1 MADDFISQLDN
12 FSKQLEQAFNLSIEE
27 QEQITKAGAEVYEK
41 QLEANTPES
50 GYSHKGKTL
59 KEDLHTKVGTVDGT
73 EDGSTSVGWS
83 DGKNGLAYI
92 ARFMNDGTK
101 NYPRYAENDHRGFVT
116 NTQKQAY
123 NSVIEAQFKE
133 YKRILA
139 QKGLDR

>member
-1 MADDFISQLDN
+1 MDDFISQIDELQ
-12 FSKQLEQAFNLSIEE
+12 KELEKSINLSIED
-27 QEQITKAGAEVYEK
+27 QEKITKAGADVFEK
-41 QLEANTPES
+41 QLEANAPES

-59 KEDLHTKVGTVDGT
+59 KEDLHSVPGTVDGT

-101 NYPRYAENDHRGFVT
+101 NYPRHAENDHRGFVT